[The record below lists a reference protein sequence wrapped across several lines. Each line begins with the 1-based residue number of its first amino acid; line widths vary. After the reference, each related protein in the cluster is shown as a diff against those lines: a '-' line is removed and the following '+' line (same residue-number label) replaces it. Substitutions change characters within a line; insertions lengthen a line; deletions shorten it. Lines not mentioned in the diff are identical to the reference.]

1 MSTIIAQ
8 FEPHEQAAILDS
20 LASNLTGVCVQNLVR
35 NPDKTRYHLVQS
47 IFPNT
52 LSAAELIASGDVRG
66 IERMERE
73 SGQSMWQLL
82 ADGAREGRFNV
93 DDARSR
99 VHPRDMRL
107 FDDAMTSA

>member
-1 MSTIIAQ
+1 
-8 FEPHEQAAILDS
+8 LDS

-35 NPDKTRYHLVQS
+35 SPDKSQYHLVQS

-52 LSAAELIASGDVRG
+52 LDAAELIAAGDVRG

-73 SGQSMWQLL
+73 GGQSMWQLL
-82 ADGAREGRFNV
+82 ADGVHDGRFNA

-99 VHPRDMRL
+99 VHPRDMRM
-107 FDDAMTSA
+107 FDEALAGA